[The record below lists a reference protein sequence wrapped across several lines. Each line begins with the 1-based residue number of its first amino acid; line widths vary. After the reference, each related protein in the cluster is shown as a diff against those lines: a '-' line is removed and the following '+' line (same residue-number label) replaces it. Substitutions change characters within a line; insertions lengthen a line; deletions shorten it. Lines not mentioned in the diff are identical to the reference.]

1 MVSNVKR
8 ELDLYP
14 GMCKWLETY
23 LSDKYRNKKCNIV
36 VLDCHSLYLDSVLS
50 QYHVIQYYPQIVGL
64 KIEIDVLGIV
74 IWETRAELYFI
85 EAKKTAL
92 NLQNLGQLLIYCR
105 LCNPE
110 CAYLLSSGGLGSLE
124 NVLVNLKREDLLNYG
139 NERKIQ
145 QIKVAK
151 WDITR
156 NSIDYHSIVPKN

>member
-1 MVSNVKR
+1 MANNVKR

-14 GMCKWLETY
+14 GMCKWLKTY
-23 LSDKYRNKKCNIV
+23 LSDKYQGKNCNIV
-36 VLDCHSLYLDSVLS
+36 VLDCHSSYLDSILY
-50 QYHVIQYYPQIVGL
+50 QYDVIRYYPQIVGL

-74 IWETRAELYFI
+74 IWKNKAELYFI

-105 LCNPE
+105 LCNPK
-110 CAYLLSSGGLGSLE
+110 CAYLLSSAGLGSLE
-124 NVLVNLKREDLLNYG
+124 NVLVNLKREDLLNYW

-151 WDITR
+151 WDVLR
-156 NSIDYHSIVPKN
+156 DSIDYHSIVPKN